1 MNALKNLSPTAK
13 LGLIGGLIASV
24 FLLMKTR
31 QGKGVGLVERQVP
44 MTVVSDDSIY
54 AERGGPL
61 PIFVTNAGDFNQG
74 RGGGGGGGGNG
85 GVLKAAKFRA
95 GKYVPTTGEP
105 IRSRRKSRGDDFI
118 VGPDG
123 IVTYRRDVGDPGFR
137 DLWHSVRGT
146 DATNPGSGL
155 APGGTPT
162 QNSLG

>member
-1 MNALKNLSPTAK
+1 MNALKNLSPQMK
-13 LGLIGGLIASV
+13 LGLIGGLIASI
-24 FLLMKTR
+24 FLVMKSR

-54 AERGGPL
+54 SERGGPL

-74 RGGGGGGGGNG
+74 GGSGGGGGGSG
-85 GVLKAAKFRA
+85 GVLKAAKIRA
-95 GKYVPTTGEP
+95 GKYVPVDGEA
-105 IRSRRKSRGDDFI
+105 IRSRRSSRGDDFI
-118 VGPDG
+118 VLPDG
-123 IVTYRRDVGDPGFR
+123 TVSYRRDLGNTGFR
-137 DLWHSVRGT
+137 DLWQSVRGT